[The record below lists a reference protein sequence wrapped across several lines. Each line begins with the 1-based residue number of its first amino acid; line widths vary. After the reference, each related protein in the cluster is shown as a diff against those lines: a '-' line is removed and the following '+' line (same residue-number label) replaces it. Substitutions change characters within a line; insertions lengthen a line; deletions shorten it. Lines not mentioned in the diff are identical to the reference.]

1 MPLSTRR
8 IRLITWPWSPTP
20 TSHCGPWPGTAGP
33 GTRFFSEDPLQAS
46 VVKGYVRHDIFVQ
59 RIYGDLP
66 RELEAR
72 YGKGLLSLADVSP
85 EIAPAEA
92 DRAAG

>member
-1 MPLSTRR
+1 
-8 IRLITWPWSPTP
+8 
-20 TSHCGPWPGTAGP
+20 
-33 GTRFFSEDPLQAS
+33 

-66 RELEAR
+66 AELEAR

-85 EIAPAEA
+85 EVPEVPAAEA